1 LAISIFFE
9 MRAKST
15 ALNLIQGASIDREEV
30 QDFAMIKELGSENEV
45 IWSRWCKNAERA
57 PDRDAIIH
65 WVAGE
70 EPFRWT
76 FSSLIETAEGLAATL
91 TERDIGKGDVCAI
104 VMRHNSM
111 LYPLYLAIVCM
122 GAIPAVLAYP
132 NPRLHP
138 DKFRQGIDGMS
149 LRSGLHWVFT
159 ERDLEETLRHSL
171 QKPGSTIKGL
181 HFPLEWKTG
190 DALTKE
196 QLDRVITRHSVVN
209 RDDPLLLQHSSGTTG
224 LQKPVLLSHRAVL
237 EHVKCYGQA
246 IGLNENDKIVSWLP
260 LYHDMGLIAAFHL
273 PLAFGVPTVQ
283 IDPFEWVMVPSLLLD
298 AVSMERGTISWL
310 PNFAYNMMAD
320 KIADDELDSI
330 NLESWRLVINCS
342 EPVRHES
349 HHRFVGRFQHCGL
362 NPLAISSCYA
372 MAETTFA
379 TTQTPPGTPPAS
391 LALDRLALAQG
402 KVKIAQDADQAK
414 ICVSSGKTITGCQV
428 RIVDEN
434 RQDLGER
441 TIGEIAIRSRSMFDG
456 YRNYPE
462 KTAEVLC
469 DDWYYS
475 GDYGF
480 VNRGDYYVIG
490 RKKDIIIVAGNN
502 IYPEDLED
510 VVGKVEGVI
519 PGRVIAFGEEDKELG
534 TEHVSVIAE
543 SGTTDDQRQRKLK
556 MDIIQAAM
564 AIDVSITKVYLVPPR
579 WLIKSSA
586 GKPSRKAN
594 KDRILYISETTGSKT
609 NDYAGIEARHIS
621 SAQVG

>member
-1 LAISIFFE
+1 
-9 MRAKST
+9 
-15 ALNLIQGASIDREEV
+15 
-30 QDFAMIKELGSENEV
+30 MIKELGTENEV

-65 WVAGE
+65 WIAGE

-76 FSSLIETAEGLAATL
+76 FSALIDTAECLAATL
-91 TERDIGKGDVCAI
+91 VEHDIGKGDVCAI
-104 VMRHNSM
+104 IMRHNKI
-111 LYPLYLAIVCM
+111 LYPLYLAIVCV

-149 LRSGLHWVFT
+149 LRSGLDWVFT
-159 ERDLEETLRHSL
+159 ERDLEEIVRPSL
-171 QKPGSTIKGL
+171 ERPGSTIKGL
-181 HFPLEWKTG
+181 HFPLEWKIG
-190 DALTKE
+190 HALMKE
-196 QLDRVITRHSVVN
+196 QLDHVITRHSTVK

-237 EHVKCYGQA
+237 EHVKNYGRA
-246 IGLNENDKIVSWLP
+246 IGLNEDDKIVSWLP

-273 PLAFGVPTVQ
+273 PLAFGIPTVQ

-298 AVSMERGTISWL
+298 AISLERGTISWL

-320 KIADDELDSI
+320 KVADDELDGV

-342 EPVRHES
+342 EPVRYES
-349 HHRFVGRFQHCGL
+349 HQRFVERFRHWGL
-362 NPLAISSCYA
+362 NSSAISSCYA

-379 TTQTPPGTPPAS
+379 TTQTSPGTPPS
-391 LALDRLALAQG
+391 LLALDRNALAQG
-402 KVKIAQDADQAK
+402 KVKITEDADRAK
-414 ICVSSGKTITGCQV
+414 ICVSSGKTIAGCEV

-434 RQDLGER
+434 RQEVGDR
-441 TIGEIAIRSRSMFDG
+441 TIGEIAIKSRSMFDG
-456 YRNYPE
+456 YRNYLE
-462 KTAEVLC
+462 KTREVLC
-469 DDWYYS
+469 DGWYYS

-480 VNRGDYYVIG
+480 ANAGDYYVIG

-502 IYPEDLED
+502 IYPEDVED

-519 PGRVIAFGEEDKELG
+519 PGRVIAFGEENRELG
-534 TEHVSVIAE
+534 TEHVSVLAE
-543 SGTTDDQRQRKLK
+543 SGITDDEGQRKLK
-556 MDIIQAAM
+556 MDIIGAGM
-564 AIDVSITKVYLVPPR
+564 AIDVSITNVYLVPPR

-594 KDRILYISETTGSKT
+594 KERILSRNKTRGSET
-609 NDYAGIEARHIS
+609 NDYAGTKARYTHG
-621 SAQVG
+621 AQVG